1 MADERL
7 YDEQVKRELDAMVI
21 YLTTKAA
28 KTALTLDEFIQ
39 SRLLLG
45 STAQQIESM
54 LLDDLTNNGR
64 IFSEFRR
71 AIKSTARGS
80 INRVRDIGYFSEE
93 GVDRNYR
100 WSAVLVRT
108 CSVPGTLEGC
118 LQRHNLVKTWEE
130 WEDIGLPR
138 TGATVCRENCHCILV
153 PEQFSALE
161 PIKREKK

>member
-1 MADERL
+1 MADENL
-7 YDEQVKRELDAMVI
+7 FDKQMDREIEAMAI

-28 KTALTLDEFIQ
+28 RTALTLDEFIK
-39 SRLLLG
+39 SRFLLG
-45 STAQQIESM
+45 STAKEIEEM
-54 LLDDLTNNGR
+54 LLDDLNNNGR

-80 INRVRDIGYFSEE
+80 INRVRDIGYFSGE

-100 WSAVLVRT
+100 WSAVLVKT
-108 CSVPGTLEGC
+108 CPDCLE
-118 LQRHNLVKTWEE
+118 RHGQVKTWED
-130 WEDIGLPR
+130 WEKIGLPR
-138 TGATVCRENCHCILV
+138 TGSTVCRENCHCILV

>member
-7 YDEQVKRELDAMVI
+7 YDEQVKRELDAMII

-45 STAQQIESM
+45 STAKEIESM

-108 CSVPGTLEGC
+108 CPDCLE
-118 LQRHNLVKTWEE
+118 RHNQVKTWEE

-138 TGATVCRENCHCILV
+138 TGSTVCRENCHCILV

-161 PIKREKK
+161 PIKREKR

>member
-1 MADERL
+1 MADEKL
-7 YDEQVKRELDAMVI
+7 FDEQMARELDAMSI
-21 YLTTKAA
+21 YLTTKAG

-45 STAQQIESM
+45 SSAQDIESM
-54 LLDDLTNNGR
+54 LLDDLDNNGR

-80 INRVRDIGYFSEE
+80 INRVRDIGDFSEE

-100 WSAVLVRT
+100 WSAVLVKT
-108 CSVPGTLEGC
+108 CPDCLE
-118 LQRHNLVKTWEE
+118 RHGQVKTWEG
-130 WEDIGLPR
+130 WEAEGLPR

-153 PEQFSALE
+153 PEQFRELE
-161 PIKREKK
+161 PIKRGKNGV